1 MSKVLLITNIP
12 APYRVDLFYYMQTHQ
27 QTHEFFVIYTNRNE
41 DNRQWVIDER
51 KLLQSTILESKI
63 IKRKGEGD
71 VHYLH
76 IPQHLTR
83 EITRINPDVVIAW
96 EYNPS
101 ALKALLWCKRHG
113 RKFIHLTDGT
123 LRSERNIGRVQKLMR
138 HIIIRHAD
146 ACIASST
153 KAKEKLLHWGV
164 PQRKIFL
171 SLLTVDISRFRYAEK
186 RENQH
191 TLLFVGRIIPLKGL
205 DLLLRALPKLHQPFE
220 LLIVGDGEAEEKAK
234 LMAMA
239 EETHVAQHIRWLG
252 FQSGEPLAE
261 GCSPTHSMDTHGPTS
276 VFKSVSKLRTQKI
289 AGGVLLNQKVNPQML
304 AEPKDCKKLSFLLRT
319 FFDTL
324 HGFHVQYNVVSR
336 ETLLDAQK
344 HPQNYRDLIVR
355 VAGYSAF
362 FTVLSPQTQNDII
375 ARTEQIL

>member
-164 PQRKIFL
+164 PERKIFL
-171 SLLTVDISRFRYAEK
+171 SLLTVDISASAMPKSAKISIRCCLWAE
-186 RENQH
+186 
-191 TLLFVGRIIPLKGL
+191 
-205 DLLLRALPKLHQPFE
+205 
-220 LLIVGDGEAEEKAK
+220 
-234 LMAMA
+234 
-239 EETHVAQHIRWLG
+239 
-252 FQSGEPLAE
+252 
-261 GCSPTHSMDTHGPTS
+261 
-276 VFKSVSKLRTQKI
+276 
-289 AGGVLLNQKVNPQML
+289 
-304 AEPKDCKKLSFLLRT
+304 
-319 FFDTL
+319 
-324 HGFHVQYNVVSR
+324 
-336 ETLLDAQK
+336 
-344 HPQNYRDLIVR
+344 
-355 VAGYSAF
+355 
-362 FTVLSPQTQNDII
+362 LSP
-375 ARTEQIL
+375 

>member
-41 DNRQWVIDER
+41 DNRQWTIDER

-123 LRSERNIGRVQKLMR
+123 LHSERNIGRVQKLMR

-153 KAKEKLLHWGV
+153 KAKEKLLQWGA
-164 PQRKIFL
+164 PERKIFI
-171 SLLTVDISRFRYAEK
+171 SLLTVDISHFQFVEK

-234 LMAMA
+234 L
-239 EETHVAQHIRWLG
+239 T
-252 FQSGEPLAE
+252 
-261 GCSPTHSMDTHGPTS
+261 T
-276 VFKSVSKLRTQKI
+276 
-289 AGGVLLNQKVNPQML
+289 
-304 AEPKDCKKLSFLLRT
+304 KKEL
-319 FFDTL
+319 
-324 HGFHVQYNVVSR
+324 V
-336 ETLLDAQK
+336 
-344 HPQNYRDLIVR
+344 
-355 VAGYSAF
+355 
-362 FTVLSPQTQNDII
+362 II
-375 ARTEQIL
+375 

>member
-123 LRSERNIGRVQKLMR
+123 LHSERNIGRVQKLMR
-138 HIIIRHAD
+138 YIIIRHAD

-153 KAKEKLLHWGV
+153 KAKEKLLHWGA
-164 PQRKIFL
+164 PERKIFI

-191 TLLFVGRIIPLKGL
+191 TLLFVGRIIPPE
-205 DLLLRALPKLHQPFE
+205 RAGFAPARA
-220 LLIVGDGEAEEKAK
+220 AE
-234 LMAMA
+234 
-239 EETHVAQHIRWLG
+239 
-252 FQSGEPLAE
+252 
-261 GCSPTHSMDTHGPTS
+261 
-276 VFKSVSKLRTQKI
+276 
-289 AGGVLLNQKVNPQML
+289 
-304 AEPKDCKKLSFLLRT
+304 
-319 FFDTL
+319 
-324 HGFHVQYNVVSR
+324 
-336 ETLLDAQK
+336 
-344 HPQNYRDLIVR
+344 
-355 VAGYSAF
+355 SASA
-362 FTVLSPQTQNDII
+362 V
-375 ARTEQIL
+375 

>member
-63 IKRKGEGD
+63 IKHKGEGD

-101 ALKALLWCKRHG
+101 AVKALLWCRRHG

-123 LRSERNIGRVQKLMR
+123 LYSERGIGRVQKLMR
-138 HIIIRHAD
+138 HIIIHHAD

-164 PQRKIFL
+164 PERKIFL

-205 DLLLRALPKLHQPFE
+205 DLLLRALPKVHQPFE

-239 EETHVAQHIRWLG
+239 EETHIAQHIRWLEEQYQAKL
-252 FQSGEPLAE
+252 FCYENKQLSLTKSGEL
-261 GCSPTHSMDTHGPTS
+261 
-276 VFKSVSKLRTQKI
+276 LRSAAI
-289 AGGVLLNQKVNPQML
+289 AGWDSSL
-304 AEPKDCKKLSFLLRT
+304 A
-319 FFDTL
+319 
-324 HGFHVQYNVVSR
+324 SR
-336 ETLLDAQK
+336 WRM
-344 HPQNYRDLIVR
+344 PI
-355 VAGYSAF
+355 AGRACLF
-362 FTVLSPQTQNDII
+362 CRP
-375 ARTEQIL
+375 ARTASGWCCWKRSAPARRLSRRSMPTARMTPCIRAKTG

>member
-123 LRSERNIGRVQKLMR
+123 LHSERNIGRVQKLMR
-138 HIIIRHAD
+138 HIIIHHAD

-153 KAKEKLLHWGV
+153 KAKEKLLHWGA
-164 PQRKIFL
+164 PERKIFL
-171 SLLTVDISRFRYAEK
+171 SLLTVDISRFQFAEK

-191 TLLFVGRIIPLKGL
+191 ALLFVG
-205 DLLLRALPKLHQPFE
+205 
-220 LLIVGDGEAEEKAK
+220 
-234 LMAMA
+234 
-239 EETHVAQHIRWLG
+239 
-252 FQSGEPLAE
+252 
-261 GCSPTHSMDTHGPTS
+261 
-276 VFKSVSKLRTQKI
+276 
-289 AGGVLLNQKVNPQML
+289 
-304 AEPKDCKKLSFLLRT
+304 
-319 FFDTL
+319 
-324 HGFHVQYNVVSR
+324 
-336 ETLLDAQK
+336 
-344 HPQNYRDLIVR
+344 QNYPPER
-355 VAGYSAF
+355 AGFAPARAAEAASA
-362 FTVLSPQTQNDII
+362 V
-375 ARTEQIL
+375 

>member
-101 ALKALLWCKRHG
+101 ALNALLWCTRHG

-164 PQRKIFL
+164 PERKIFL

-205 DLLLRALPKLHQPFE
+205 DLLLRALPKVHQPFE

-234 LMAMA
+234 LMARA
-239 EETHVAQHIRWLG
+239 FVLPTREDCFGLVLLEALCSGTPIVASKYADGAYDTVHP
-252 FQSGEPLAE
+252 GENGLIVDPEDADALAE
-261 GCSPTHSMDTHGPTS
+261 AIDSILSSEEIQRRYSQNCRQYIPQFEFEAVMQGYLQAIAFVTS
-276 VFKSVSKLRTQKI
+276 GNK
-289 AGGVLLNQKVNPQML
+289 
-304 AEPKDCKKLSFLLRT
+304 
-319 FFDTL
+319 
-324 HGFHVQYNVVSR
+324 
-336 ETLLDAQK
+336 
-344 HPQNYRDLIVR
+344 
-355 VAGYSAF
+355 
-362 FTVLSPQTQNDII
+362 
-375 ARTEQIL
+375 

>member
-63 IKRKGEGD
+63 IKHKGEGD

-138 HIIIRHAD
+138 HIIIHHAD

-164 PQRKIFL
+164 PERKIFI

-205 DLLLRALPKLHQPFE
+205 DLLLRALPKVHQPFE
-220 LLIVGDGEAEEKAK
+220 LLIVGDGEVEEKTK

-252 FQSGEPLAE
+252 FQSGEPLA
-261 GCSPTHSMDTHGPTS
+261 DAYRRAS
-276 VFKSVSKLRTQKI
+276 VFVLPTREDCF
-289 AGGVLLNQKVNPQML
+289 GLVLLEALCSGTPIVASKYADGAYDTVHPGENGLIVDPEDADAL
-304 AEPKDCKKLSFLLRT
+304 AEAIDSILGSEEIQRRYSQNCR
-319 FFDTL
+319 
-324 HGFHVQYNVVSR
+324 QYI
-336 ETLLDAQK
+336 
-344 HPQNYRDLIVR
+344 PQFEFEAVMQ
-355 VAGYSAF
+355 GYLQA
-362 FTVLSPQTQNDII
+362 I
-375 ARTEQIL
+375 ASVTSGNK

>member
-41 DNRQWVIDER
+41 DNRQWTIDER

-101 ALKALLWCKRHG
+101 ALKALLWCKLHG

-123 LRSERNIGRVQKLMR
+123 LHSERNIGRVQKLMR
-138 HIIIRHAD
+138 HIIIHHAD

-153 KAKEKLLHWGV
+153 KAKEKLLHWGA
-164 PQRKIFL
+164 PERKIFI
-171 SLLTVDISRFRYAEK
+171 SLLTVDISHFQFAEK

-205 DLLLRALPKLHQPFE
+205 D
-220 LLIVGDGEAEEKAK
+220 
-234 LMAMA
+234 
-239 EETHVAQHIRWLG
+239 
-252 FQSGEPLAE
+252 
-261 GCSPTHSMDTHGPTS
+261 
-276 VFKSVSKLRTQKI
+276 
-289 AGGVLLNQKVNPQML
+289 
-304 AEPKDCKKLSFLLRT
+304 
-319 FFDTL
+319 
-324 HGFHVQYNVVSR
+324 
-336 ETLLDAQK
+336 
-344 HPQNYRDLIVR
+344 
-355 VAGYSAF
+355 
-362 FTVLSPQTQNDII
+362 
-375 ARTEQIL
+375 

>member
-12 APYRVDLFYYMQTHQ
+12 APYRVVLFYYMQTHQ

-41 DNRQWVIDER
+41 DNRQWTIDER

-153 KAKEKLLHWGV
+153 NAK
-164 PQRKIFL
+164 
-171 SLLTVDISRFRYAEK
+171 
-186 RENQH
+186 
-191 TLLFVGRIIPLKGL
+191 
-205 DLLLRALPKLHQPFE
+205 
-220 LLIVGDGEAEEKAK
+220 
-234 LMAMA
+234 
-239 EETHVAQHIRWLG
+239 
-252 FQSGEPLAE
+252 
-261 GCSPTHSMDTHGPTS
+261 
-276 VFKSVSKLRTQKI
+276 
-289 AGGVLLNQKVNPQML
+289 
-304 AEPKDCKKLSFLLRT
+304 
-319 FFDTL
+319 
-324 HGFHVQYNVVSR
+324 
-336 ETLLDAQK
+336 
-344 HPQNYRDLIVR
+344 
-355 VAGYSAF
+355 
-362 FTVLSPQTQNDII
+362 
-375 ARTEQIL
+375 

>member
-41 DNRQWVIDER
+41 DNRQWTIDER

-71 VHYLH
+71 MHYLH

-123 LRSERNIGRVQKLMR
+123 LHSERNIGRVQKLMR

-153 KAKEKLLHWGV
+153 KAKEKLLHWGA
-164 PQRKIFL
+164 PERKIFI
-171 SLLTVDISRFRYAEK
+171 SLLTVDISRFHYAEK
-186 RENQH
+186 HENHPAHRKFPLREQ
-191 TLLFVGRIIPLKGL
+191 
-205 DLLLRALPKLHQPFE
+205 
-220 LLIVGDGEAEEKAK
+220 
-234 LMAMA
+234 
-239 EETHVAQHIRWLG
+239 
-252 FQSGEPLAE
+252 
-261 GCSPTHSMDTHGPTS
+261 
-276 VFKSVSKLRTQKI
+276 
-289 AGGVLLNQKVNPQML
+289 
-304 AEPKDCKKLSFLLRT
+304 
-319 FFDTL
+319 
-324 HGFHVQYNVVSR
+324 
-336 ETLLDAQK
+336 
-344 HPQNYRDLIVR
+344 
-355 VAGYSAF
+355 
-362 FTVLSPQTQNDII
+362 
-375 ARTEQIL
+375 